1 MFLRIS
7 VKTRE
12 GGKKIKRGMKIFLII
27 IGIIAILG
35 YIFFIVDYNN
45 DNKVA
50 TIKAI
55 IVKVNERNL
64 LVQGLENETLY
75 SIGTTNF
82 PNIKLKKGQEILI
95 YFDGN
100 IMETYPERL
109 GNIGKIEIIE
119 EESNT
124 KISKEILRYCYSSNE
139 NVNIDILELT
149 NSRISLTITDTNEYP
164 YQYAHS
170 YKINKKVKNENYIG
184 TGEVIGKNTE
194 NTTAGYT
201 RNRCPIYMAISRQ
214 NF

>member
-1 MFLRIS
+1 
-7 VKTRE
+7 
-12 GGKKIKRGMKIFLII
+12 MKIFLII